1 MKYLLLL
8 PLFFSLPAQAQSWWY
23 NRTLTKKDFKICMV
37 GDPGTGKDS
46 QKEVAKLLRQE
57 KCDSIHFLGDLV
69 YSKGIQTTKDENLEE
84 KFLDVYEGIG
94 STGSVNLTLGNHD
107 YEGNPTAW
115 LAVAKENPQYFFPN
129 PYYIL
134 NLNGV
139 CITHIDTNLY
149 LRPAF
154 SLQGETQTKWL
165 AQSAARVKKE
175 CKRTIA
181 ITHHPFR
188 NQGHHGPAKGAVLE
202 FLNKHVIGQYE
213 FLFSGHEHQ
222 LADEG
227 SDKGTRL
234 FVSGAAGSS
243 NKNAKPGYI
252 LLDIRQREKQT
263 DITPIFRFVD

>member
-1 MKYLLLL
+1 MLSA
-8 PLFFSLPAQAQSWWY
+8 SLSLSVHAEAWWY

-37 GDPGTGKDS
+37 GDPGTGKES
-46 QKEVAKLLRQE
+46 QKDVAKLLRRE

-84 KFLDVYEGIG
+84 KFLDVYEDIG
-94 STGSVNLTLGNHD
+94 SPGSVNLTLGNHD
-107 YEGNPTAW
+107 YDGNPTAW
-115 LAVAKENPQYFFPN
+115 IAVAKENPQYFFPN

-165 AQSAARVKKE
+165 EQSEPRMKKE
-175 CKRTIA
+175 CQRTIA

-188 NQGHHGPAKGAVLE
+188 NHGRHGNATGVVLD
-202 FLNKHVIGQYE
+202 FLNKHVIGKYE

-227 SDKGTRL
+227 VDKGTRL

-243 NKNAKPGYI
+243 NKNAKAGYI
-252 LLDIRQREKQT
+252 VLDVRQVGQKI
-263 DITPIFRFVD
+263 DIKPNFRFVE